1 MKKHADSID
10 AAILAR
16 IRSEAKDR
24 VWAPADFLDLG
35 SRAAV
40 DKAGFLPQQV
50 RSETG
55 IGAAGASGH

>member
-16 IRSEAKDR
+16 ILSGKKDR

-35 SRAAV
+35 PRAARF
-40 DKAGFLPQQV
+40 FLLLHSTHPLTQRLCA
-50 RSETG
+50 RSCR
-55 IGAAGASGH
+55 AQ